1 MSINHWSSFWKKPN
15 DAFDD
20 VMRVSTDFFYNELN
34 RRFPLSPGNS
44 ILDYGCG
51 PGFLVSNL
59 VRSNVA
65 VTAVDIN
72 KHFIKQNKIAFPS
85 TEMIEISEDTS
96 ATFKILSEK
105 FLGKLF
111 DQIVL
116 LSIVQYFKSKQE
128 VEDVVG
134 FLSRYLK
141 PEGKLIVADVLH
153 ENTSSARDAIG
164 VFIQCVRR
172 GRVFAFG
179 KFILYLMFSD
189 YRKISRENKLLLLSS
204 DFVDQM
210 AARYSMS
217 VCEATGMT
225 PHPTRTSYIFTLK
238 GSATPM
244 ASGHK
249 L

>member
-20 VMRVSTDFFYNELN
+20 VMRVSTDFFYNQLT
-34 RRFPLSPGNS
+34 RRFPLITGSS

-51 PGFLVSNL
+51 PGFLVRNL
-59 VRSNVA
+59 MKSDVA

-72 KHFIKQNKIAFPS
+72 EHYIKQNKIAFPS
-85 TEMIEISEDTS
+85 IELIEISEDTKV
-96 ATFKILSEK
+96 TFKVLSEK
-105 FLGKLF
+105 FTGRLF
-111 DQIVL
+111 DRIIL
-116 LSIVQYFKSKQE
+116 LSIVQYFKSKRE

-134 FLSRYLK
+134 FLARYLK
-141 PEGKLIVADVLH
+141 PEGQMIVADVLH

-164 VFIQCVRR
+164 VFLQCIRR
-172 GRVFAFG
+172 GRIFAFG
-179 KFILYLMFSD
+179 KFILYLIFSD
-189 YRKISRENKLLLLSS
+189 YRRISKENELLLLSS

-210 AARYSMS
+210 AGHHSMAVS
-217 VCEATGMT
+217 EAKGMT

-238 GSATPM
+238 GSATPI
-244 ASGHK
+244 AHK